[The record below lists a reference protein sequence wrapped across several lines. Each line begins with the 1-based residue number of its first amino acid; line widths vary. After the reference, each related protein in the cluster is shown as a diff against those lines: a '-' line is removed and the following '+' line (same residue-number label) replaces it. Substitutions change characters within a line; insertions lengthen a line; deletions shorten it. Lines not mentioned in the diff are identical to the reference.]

1 MLLGISLVVQW
12 LNCVLPVR
20 GGVDLTPG
28 QGTKI
33 PQAVQN
39 SQKKKKKRKKT
50 SNSNNNKKTPQSH
63 KNIF

>member
-39 SQKKKKKRKKT
+39 SQKKKRKKENQQQQQQQENPT
-50 SNSNNNKKTPQSH
+50 KS
-63 KNIF
+63 